1 MARCGVAPLALLLAV
16 GSCTGAT
23 DQGADS
29 TDTAIQAFDAQIA
42 AGHYAEVSSP
52 LNAYVKAHPSSWRAL
67 YQLGYVDFRL
77 HKLQAS
83 VTMLSRTLVL
93 NGQFADA
100 HKILAYDLNIMG
112 RQDLAMPEL
121 RKAIQLDPNSA
132 ESHYELGRILFEQGS
147 YADAVEQFRTTEAL
161 APQFV
166 KAYHNLGL
174 AYAALGEKTKAVAE
188 FKTALVLNAKA
199 SQPSA
204 WPLIDFGTYYN
215 MQDDFVH
222 AKEMLQQA
230 IAIDSRWD
238 QAFSELAKAY
248 RGLGQT
254 ELAIESYDRAIAIN
268 PNKLEYHYALAALY
282 RKAGRRAAAT
292 QELKTYARLKDAG
305 APK

>member
-1 MARCGVAPLALLLAV
+1 MARCGVAPLALLLVLGTCAAAADQAAD
-16 GSCTGAT
+16 GT
-23 DQGADS
+23 DK
-29 TDTAIQAFDAQIA
+29 AIQDFDVQIE
-42 AGHYAEVSSP
+42 AGHYAEVSGP
-52 LNAYVKAHPSSWRAL
+52 LEEYVNAHPSSWRAL

-83 VTMLSRTLVL
+83 VTMLSRSLVL
-93 NGQFADA
+93 NGQFADS

-121 RKAIQLDPNSA
+121 REAIQLDANSA

-147 YADAVEQFRTTEAL
+147 YSESVEQFRTTEEL
-161 APQFV
+161 APQFI

-188 FKTALVLNAKA
+188 FKTALALNAKA
-199 SQPSA
+199 RQPSA

-222 AKEMLQQA
+222 AKEMLQRA

-238 QAFSELAKAY
+238 QAYSELAKAY
-248 RGLGQT
+248 RGLGQNDQ
-254 ELAIESYDRAIAIN
+254 AIDSYDRAIAIN

-282 RKAGRRAAAT
+282 RKAGRPEAAT
-292 QELKTYARLKDAG
+292 QELKTYARLKHAG
-305 APK
+305 VPK